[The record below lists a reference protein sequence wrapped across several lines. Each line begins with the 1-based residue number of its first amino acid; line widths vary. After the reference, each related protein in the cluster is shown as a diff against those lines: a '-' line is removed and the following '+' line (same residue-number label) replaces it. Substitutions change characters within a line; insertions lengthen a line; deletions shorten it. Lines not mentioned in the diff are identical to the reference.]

1 MGLREVRNLR
11 LTAEADLSQ
20 HKLELQNME
29 MLQEKEPTEVRKEQ
43 IKMLGFL
50 IVEMQE
56 RVDNE
61 KTHEDKLESD
71 NKIKSA
77 PRRPQGPQG
86 KGGVSRSEARIFY
99 SRRAYSLRAANKRF
113 ANGRLITLIQFEI
126 RIFDW

>member
-20 HKLELQNME
+20 YKLELQNME

-56 RVDNE
+56 RVDNDL
-61 KTHEDKLESD
+61 DKLPAFLLRCY
-71 NKIKSA
+71 KS
-77 PRRPQGPQG
+77 
-86 KGGVSRSEARIFY
+86 
-99 SRRAYSLRAANKRF
+99 L
-113 ANGRLITLIQFEI
+113 
-126 RIFDW
+126 